1 MTRILQFA
9 GATEKLRSIQLWA
22 TASVLVSAPLFF
34 GSVDQ
39 FWIAVWIVVLSITTI
54 LGVSRPLNIV
64 QVRVVWAFLSVCL
77 IYAIVAVIQVAPQ
90 LLVRD
95 RRQSL
100 EQPQEVQ
107 AGEQALDDIRRVAL
121 AAHCRAVVFKCR
133 SQTALSLGRQA
144 PAGPS

>member
-1 MTRILQFA
+1 MITSPIRPRCLSIVIRAESFCRRWVSTRPGLYTTGYQPSIMSICAMTSILQFA

-54 LGVSRPLNIV
+54 LGVSVPLNIV

-77 IYAIVAVIQVAPQ
+77 IYAI
-90 LLVRD
+90 
-95 RRQSL
+95 
-100 EQPQEVQ
+100 
-107 AGEQALDDIRRVAL
+107 
-121 AAHCRAVVFKCR
+121 
-133 SQTALSLGRQA
+133 
-144 PAGPS
+144 

>member
-54 LGVSRPLNIV
+54 LGVAIPLNVV
-64 QVRVVWAFLSVCL
+64 QTRVFWAFLGVCF
-77 IYAIVAVIQVAPQ
+77 IYAAVAVIQVAPQ
-90 LLVRD
+90 LF
-95 RRQSL
+95 
-100 EQPQEVQ
+100 
-107 AGEQALDDIRRVAL
+107 AGLDDSIWQ
-121 AAHCRAVVFKCR
+121 RANDVLGTHVEPR
-133 SQTALSLGRQA
+133 ISSTAEI
-144 PAGPS
+144 P